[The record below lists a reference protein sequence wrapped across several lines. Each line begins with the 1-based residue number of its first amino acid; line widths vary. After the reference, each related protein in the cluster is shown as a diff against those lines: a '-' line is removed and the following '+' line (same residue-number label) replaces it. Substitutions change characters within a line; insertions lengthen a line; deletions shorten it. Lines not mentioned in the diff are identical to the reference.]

1 MNWTSASD
9 FFAMGGYALY
19 VWGSF
24 GMCFFAVALELLIL
38 RRHRRRTMR
47 QLALRV
53 AMDDAGDQA
62 WPAPLPADPAQP
74 SRETADASQA

>member
-47 QLALRV
+47 LLALRV
-53 AMDDAGDQA
+53 AMDDAGDQVR
-62 WPAPLPADPAQP
+62 PASLPANPAQP
-74 SRETADASQA
+74 SRKTADASQA